1 MQVNLNINDA
11 KVSFITFSTNPIKP
25 PKEPMKLDIEIG
37 KSKNKPDNSAHGFFV
52 RFNIS
57 LFQKEEDYLLN
68 VVYTSFFT
76 SNQTIDEEFFNS
88 TFAKANAP
96 SIAFPYLRAY
106 ISNIT
111 MQSGYKPLML
121 QSINFVELSKDIKKI
136 EATKDGKSE

>member
-1 MQVNLNINDA
+1 MQVSLNINDA
-11 KVSFITFSTNPIKP
+11 KVSFIAFSNQPNNP
-25 PKEPMKLDIEIG
+25 PKEPMKLEVEIG
-37 KSKNKPDNSAHGFFV
+37 NSKNQQDDSANSFFV

-57 LFQKEEDYLLN
+57 LFQKEENYLLN

-76 SNQTIDEEFFNS
+76 SNQTIDDEFFNS

-111 MQSGYKPLML
+111 MQSGYKPLLL
-121 QSINFVELSKDIKKI
+121 QSINFIELSKDIKKI
-136 EATKDGKSE
+136 DPLKET